1 MNGYVRKRHGAHLRS
16 SHRSETRQA
25 LQKTQRISTP
35 EVPDDTERMHRPAV
49 KAPERQCGL
58 KPRGKGPTTDRA
70 CPDDS
75 GAKVS
80 EPREPGQQ

>member
-25 LQKTQRISTP
+25 LQKTQLISTP

-49 KAPERQCGL
+49 KAPEHQ
-58 KPRGKGPTTDRA
+58 
-70 CPDDS
+70 
-75 GAKVS
+75 
-80 EPREPGQQ
+80 

>member
-1 MNGYVRKRHGAHLRS
+1 MNGYVIKRHGAHLRS

-25 LQKTQRISTP
+25 LQKTQLISTP

-58 KPRGKGPTTDRA
+58 KTKGKRTNDGSCLSRRFG
-70 CPDDS
+70 S
-75 GAKVS
+75 QGL
-80 EPREPGQQ
+80 